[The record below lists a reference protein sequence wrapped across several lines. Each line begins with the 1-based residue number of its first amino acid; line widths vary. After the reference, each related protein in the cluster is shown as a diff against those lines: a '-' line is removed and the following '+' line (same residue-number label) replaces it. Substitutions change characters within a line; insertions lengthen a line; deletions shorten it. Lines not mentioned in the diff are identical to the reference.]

1 MPYTK
6 KSEIICGLSGSSE
19 SFMPLHISEI
29 ELKWADDNLVK
40 ERLQEKGFSNDKA
53 LSDITR
59 SDRTTHVYEGG
70 FKIWECCYDLCQ
82 LVDAESAG
90 VRGKRV
96 LELGCGAGLPGILC
110 ALRGAAHVTFHDFAL
125 KCLFLFFFGYDI
137 IVTSET
143 IYNTDDYEA
152 LHDAFDY
159 ALSPKG
165 VIWVAAKI
173 FYFGVGGNVPSF
185 IEYVEK
191 RGVFKAT
198 MKKTIQSDIPRAIV
212 EIHRS

>member
-1 MPYTK
+1 
-6 KSEIICGLSGSSE
+6 
-19 SFMPLHISEI
+19 MPLHISEI

-110 ALRGAAHVTFHDFAL
+110 ALRGAAHVTFHDFNDCVVQCFTQENL
-125 KCLFLFFFGYDI
+125 RLNGVEESQYHLLSGPW
-137 IVTSET
+137 
-143 IYNTDDYEA
+143 TDFQST